1 MLYDFIVDNFSAACC
16 KLTTGK
22 HFSSAILRRNSV
34 YKNKNKEQKQL
45 KIYDIEMKEMIDS
58 LLYSL
63 YLSSIWGVITV
74 KKWSRQQQRGKRI
87 VNLRTALMD
96 ILYVAECWSCD
107 IVFSV
112 ETQGWLLLACCV
124 FY

>member
-1 MLYDFIVDNFSAACC
+1 MLYDFAVDNFSAACC

-22 HFSSAILRRNSV
+22 HFSSAILRQNSV
-34 YKNKNKEQKQL
+34 YKNKSKEQKQL

-74 KKWSRQQQRGKRI
+74 KRWSRQQQRGKPGGCCWPAVESPGGCRWPAACFT
-87 VNLRTALMD
+87 NMD
-96 ILYVAECWSCD
+96 
-107 IVFSV
+107 
-112 ETQGWLLLACCV
+112 
-124 FY
+124 